1 MLKKILTNAVNPLK
15 RPLKRRLQQ
24 EPYYRF
30 VSFEE
35 MQLAASWG
43 LRIDANTASV
53 AAAAGTI
60 DSSSQNA
67 AIAH

>member
-43 LRIDANTASV
+43 LRIDANTAS
-53 AAAAGTI
+53 AAAGTI